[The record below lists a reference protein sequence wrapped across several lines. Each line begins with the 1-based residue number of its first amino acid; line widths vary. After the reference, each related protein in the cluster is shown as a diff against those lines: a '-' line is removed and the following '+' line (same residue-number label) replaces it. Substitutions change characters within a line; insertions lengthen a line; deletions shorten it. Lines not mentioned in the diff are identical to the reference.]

1 MSAYQSAL
9 TVLGWCLL
17 DSIWQ
22 MAVMWMG
29 YKMVT
34 TGNKRI
40 SPAGKH
46 NLILLFVFIGTEWFV
61 YSFIHLMNEPSAH
74 FLPGFLPVSP
84 VANHW
89 ISWLTVFYLVIL
101 SSRLLQYTFPYFRHW
116 KNENSKSPSLVFQA
130 FADRYSKIL
139 GIHRKVQV
147 YFCALAETAET
158 SRFFKPIILLPFSL
172 ISQLS
177 PQQIEA
183 ILVHELYHIR
193 RNDYLTNICMS
204 CFKGIFFFN
213 PFAHL
218 FYKELAREREL
229 ACDDGVLELG
239 YTPDLYAE
247 TLFSLEKFRQPSP
260 GFSLAADGNRPWLLM
275 ERIRRVLGKPELR
288 QNRFSPLIIISGL
301 TALSLII
308 LRPSVM
314 VPGKLTR
321 VAIQH
326 KAIAP
331 TRYELK
337 ELKLSVKTK
346 DLAPIISGRLKR
358 VKMEASPGIQSS
370 PVAEP
375 DETSDDQ
382 PDMAHY
388 AGNKIPR
395 DYSNQPDAELS
406 QDPVQ
411 AMPGSPYVPSVSLAY
426 DVRPVIIAADSM
438 RDVQI
443 KNEIKTVVCLAN
455 LKAIANLKELEIQ
468 IDNSKQELNRIEI
481 ENQKLFLLDQRNIKP
496 MLKKIQKQIE
506 SKKIQ
511 VDVLR
516 NKLEVSE
523 AEIIHI

>member
-22 MAVMWMG
+22 MAVIWMG
-29 YKMVT
+29 YKMIT
-34 TGNKRI
+34 AGNKRI

-61 YSFIHLMNEPSAH
+61 YSFIHLMNEPSAY
-74 FLPGFLPVSP
+74 FLPGFLSVSAI
-84 VANHW
+84 ANQW
-89 ISWLTVFYLVIL
+89 IAWLSMFYLVIL
-101 SSRLLQYTFPYFRHW
+101 SGRLLQYTFQYLKCW
-116 KNENSKSPSLVFQA
+116 KSESSKSLSPVFQA

-139 GIHRKVQV
+139 RIHRKVQV
-147 YFCALAETAET
+147 YVSLLAETAET
-158 SRFFKPIILLPFSL
+158 SRFFKPIILLPVSL

-204 CFKGIFFFN
+204 CYRAIFFFN

-239 YTPDLYAE
+239 FTPDLYAE

-260 GFSLAADGNRPWLLM
+260 GFSLAADGNKPWLLM

-288 QNRFSPLIIISGL
+288 QNRFSPLIIITGL
-301 TALSLII
+301 TALSLIV

-314 VPGKLTR
+314 VPGKPAR
-321 VAIQH
+321 IAIQH
-326 KAIAP
+326 KATTPA
-331 TRYELK
+331 RYELV
-337 ELKLSVKTK
+337 ELKISVKIK
-346 DLAPIISGRLKR
+346 DRTPKISSQQKHLKID
-358 VKMEASPGIQSS
+358 VSSGLQSS

-375 DETSDDQ
+375 DETSDP
-382 PDMAHY
+382 PDMAY
-388 AGNKIPR
+388 FADNKIPR
-395 DYSNQPDAELS
+395 DYTNQPAADLS

-411 AMPGSPYVPSVSLAY
+411 VIPGSPYVPSVSLAY
-426 DVRPVIIAADSM
+426 DAQPVVIAADSM
-438 RDVQI
+438 RDILI
-443 KNEIKTVVCLAN
+443 KNDIRTKVCLDN

-468 IDNSKQELNRIEI
+468 IDKNKQELIRFEI
-481 ENQKLFLLDQRNIKP
+481 ENQKLFLLDQPNIEP
-496 MLKKIQKQIE
+496 LLKKIQKQVE

-511 VDVLR
+511 IDVMR

>member
-34 TGNKRI
+34 AGNKRL
-40 SPAGKH
+40 SPAAKH
-46 NLILLFVFIGTEWFV
+46 NLILLFVFIGSEWFA
-61 YSFIHLMNEPSAH
+61 YSFIHLMNEPTAD

-84 VANHW
+84 AANYW
-89 ISWLTVFYLVIL
+89 ISGLSMFYLVIL
-101 SSRLLQYTFPYFRHW
+101 SGRLLQYTLQYFRFW
-116 KNENSKSPSLVFQA
+116 KNVNSKTPHPLFQA

-147 YFCALAETAET
+147 YFCTLAETAET
-158 SRFFKPIILLPFSL
+158 SRFIKPIILLPVSF

-177 PQQIEA
+177 SQQVEA

-193 RNDYLTNICMS
+193 RHDYLINICMS
-204 CFKGIFFFN
+204 CFRAIFFFN

-239 YTPDLYAE
+239 FTPDLYAE
-247 TLFSLEKFRQPSP
+247 TLYSLEKFRQPSP
-260 GFSLAADGNRPWLLM
+260 GFSLAADGNKPWLLM

-288 QNRFSPLIIISGL
+288 QNRFSPLIIISAL
-301 TALSLII
+301 IALSLIM
-308 LRPSVM
+308 LRPSGI
-314 VPGKLTR
+314 VPGKQLM
-321 VAIQH
+321 VAIRQ
-326 KAIAP
+326 KALTP
-331 TRYELK
+331 SRYETM
-337 ELKLSVKTK
+337 ELKITGKVKDQASK
-346 DLAPIISGRLKR
+346 KSSGQKPVKIKVSPDLPSL
-358 VKMEASPGIQSS
+358 
-370 PVAEP
+370 PVAES
-375 DETSDDQ
+375 DETTEP
-382 PDMAHY
+382 PDMAYY
-388 AGNKIPR
+388 ADNKIPR
-395 DYSNQPDAELS
+395 DYSNQPAADLS
-406 QDPVQ
+406 QEPVQ
-411 AMPGSPYVPSVSLAY
+411 AIPGSPYVPSVSLAY
-426 DVRPVIIAADSM
+426 DAQPVIIAADSM
-438 RDVQI
+438 RDILI
-443 KNEIKTVVCLAN
+443 KKDISTIVCLAN

-468 IDNSKQELNRIEI
+468 IDKNKQELTRIEI

-496 MLKKIQKQIE
+496 LLKKMQKQIE
-506 SKKIQ
+506 SKKLQI
-511 VDVLR
+511 DELR

>member
-61 YSFIHLMNEPSAH
+61 YSFVHLMNEPSAH
-74 FLPGFLPVSP
+74 ILPGFLPVSP

-89 ISWLTVFYLVIL
+89 ISWLSVFYLVIL
-101 SSRLLQYTFPYFRHW
+101 SGRLLQYSFQYFRCW
-116 KNENSKSPSLVFQA
+116 KKVNSKSPSPVFQA

-147 YFCALAETAET
+147 YFCTLAETAET
-158 SRFFKPIILLPFSL
+158 SKFFKPIILLPVSL

-183 ILVHELYHIR
+183 VLVHELYHIR
-193 RNDYLTNICMS
+193 RNDYLTNVCMS
-204 CFKGIFFFN
+204 CFRGIFFFN

-239 YTPDLYAE
+239 FTPDLYAG

-260 GFSLAADGNRPWLLM
+260 GFSLAADGNKPWLLM

-288 QNRFSPLIIISGL
+288 QDRFSPLIIISGL
-301 TALSLII
+301 TALSLIF
-308 LRPSVM
+308 LRPSGIA
-314 VPGKLTR
+314 PGKQLR
-321 VAIQH
+321 VAIQ
-326 KAIAP
+326 P
-331 TRYELK
+331 TAVTPARYESM
-337 ELKLSVKTK
+337 ELKISGKVKN
-346 DLAPIISGRLKR
+346 LAPKVSREQKR
-358 VKMEASPGIQSS
+358 VKIEVSHDIPSS
-370 PVAEP
+370 PVAES
-375 DETSDDQ
+375 DETTDP
-382 PDMAHY
+382 PDMAYY
-388 AGNKIPR
+388 ADNKMLR
-395 DYSNQPDAELS
+395 DYSNQPAADLS
-406 QDPVQ
+406 QDQVQ
-411 AMPGSPYVPSVSLAY
+411 ALPGSPYVPSVSLAY
-426 DVRPVIIAADSM
+426 DAQPVIIAADSM
-438 RDVQI
+438 RDMVI
-443 KNEIKTVVCLAN
+443 KNDIRTVVCLSN

-468 IDNSKQELNRIEI
+468 IDKNKQELTRIEI
-481 ENQKLFLLDQRNIKP
+481 ENKELFLPDLRKIKP
-496 MLKKIQKQIE
+496 LLKKMQKQIE
-506 SKKIQ
+506 RKKIQ

-523 AEIIHI
+523 TEIIHI

>member
-34 TGNKRI
+34 AGNKRI
-40 SPAGKH
+40 SPAAKH

-74 FLPGFLPVSP
+74 FLPGLLSVSP
-84 VANHW
+84 VANDW
-89 ISWLTVFYLVIL
+89 ISWLSVFYLVIL
-101 SSRLLQYTFPYFRHW
+101 TGRLIQYSFQYLRFR
-116 KNENSKSPSLVFQA
+116 KNKNSKSPGPVYQA

-147 YFCALAETAET
+147 YCCTLAETAET
-158 SRFFKPIILLPFSL
+158 SRFFKPIILLPVSI

-183 ILVHELYHIR
+183 IMVHELYHIR

-204 CFKGIFFFN
+204 CYRGIFFFN

-239 YTPDLYAE
+239 FTPDLYAE
-247 TLFSLEKFRQPSP
+247 TLFSLEKFRQPTP
-260 GFSLAADGNRPWLLM
+260 GFSLAADGNKPWLLM

-288 QNRFSPLIIISGL
+288 HDRFSPLMIISGL

-308 LRPSVM
+308 LKPSVM
-314 VPGKLTR
+314 VPGKMPQVVIHHNAFTP
-321 VAIQH
+321 A
-326 KAIAP
+326 
-331 TRYELK
+331 RYESM
-337 ELKLSVKTK
+337 ELKITGKIKNPAPKLRSPQRPVKTQLCP
-346 DLAPIISGRLKR
+346 D
-358 VKMEASPGIQSS
+358 IQSS
-370 PVAEP
+370 PVDEP
-375 DETSDDQ
+375 EETSDP
-382 PDMAHY
+382 PDMAYY
-388 AGNKIPR
+388 ADNKITR
-395 DYSNQPDAELS
+395 DYSNQPAADLS

-411 AMPGSPYVPSVSLAY
+411 VIPGSPYVPSVSLAY
-426 DVRPVIIAADSM
+426 DAEPVIIAADSL
-438 RDVQI
+438 RDIQV
-443 KNEIKTVVCLAN
+443 KNEIRTIVSIAN

-468 IDNSKQELNRIEI
+468 IDKNKQELTRIEI
-481 ENQKLFLLDQRNIKP
+481 ENQNLFLPDQRNMKP
-496 MLKKIQKQIE
+496 LLKKIQKQIE

>member
-17 DSIWQ
+17 ESIWQ
-22 MAVMWMG
+22 MAIMWMG

-34 TGNKRI
+34 AGNTRI
-40 SPAGKH
+40 SPAAKH

-74 FLPGFLPVSP
+74 FQPGFLPVSP
-84 VANHW
+84 VTDHW
-89 ISWLTVFYLVIL
+89 ISWLTVFYLLIL
-101 SSRLLQYTFPYFRHW
+101 SGRLLQYSFQYFKYW
-116 KNENSKSPSLVFQA
+116 KNVNSKTPNPVFQA

-139 GIHRKVQV
+139 GIHRRVQV
-147 YFCALAETAET
+147 YICTMAETAET
-158 SRFFKPIILLPFSL
+158 SKFFKPIILLPVSL

-204 CFKGIFFFN
+204 CFRAIFFFN

-239 YTPDLYAE
+239 FTPDLYAR

-260 GFSLAADGNRPWLLM
+260 GFSLAADGNKPWLLM

-288 QNRFSPLIIISGL
+288 ENRFTPLIIISGL
-301 TALSLII
+301 TALGLII
-308 LRPSVM
+308 LRPSGAIT
-314 VPGKLTR
+314 GKQPR
-321 VAIQH
+321 VAIPH
-326 KAIAP
+326 AAVMP
-331 TRYELK
+331 NRYETM
-337 ELKLSVKTK
+337 ELK
-346 DLAPIISGRLKR
+346 ISGK
-358 VKMEASPGIQSS
+358 VKSVATKISSGQKHIKIKVSPEIPSLPVTESDGTTES
-370 PVAEP
+370 PELAY
-375 DETSDDQ
+375 
-382 PDMAHY
+382 Y
-388 AGNKIPR
+388 ADNKISR
-395 DYSNQPDAELS
+395 DYSNQPAADLS

-411 AMPGSPYVPSVSLAY
+411 ALPGSPYVPSVSLAY
-426 DVRPVIIAADSM
+426 DAQPVIIAADSM
-438 RDVQI
+438 RDILI
-443 KNEIKTVVCLAN
+443 KNDISTIVCLTN

-468 IDNSKQELNRIEI
+468 IDKCRQELNRIEI

-506 SKKIQ
+506 SKQIQ
-511 VDVLR
+511 VDILR

>member
-22 MAVMWMG
+22 MAFMWMG

-34 TGNKRI
+34 AGNKRI

-74 FLPGFLPVSP
+74 LLPRFIAVSP
-84 VANHW
+84 AANLW
-89 ISWLTVFYLVIL
+89 ISWFSIFYLVIL
-101 SSRLLQYTFPYFRHW
+101 SGRLVQYTSRYYKSL
-116 KNENSKSPSLVFQA
+116 KNENGKSIAPTFQA
-130 FADRYSKIL
+130 FADRYAKIL
-139 GIHRKVQV
+139 SIHRKVHV
-147 YFCALAETAET
+147 YFCTLAETAET
-158 SRFFKPIILLPFSL
+158 SRFFKPIILLPVSF

-177 PQQIEA
+177 LQQIEA

-204 CFKGIFFFN
+204 CFRAIFFFN

-239 YTPDLYAE
+239 FTPDLYAK

-260 GFSLAADGNRPWLLM
+260 GFSLAADGNKPWLLM
-275 ERIRRVLGKPELR
+275 ERIRRVLGKPEIR
-288 QNRFSPLIIISGL
+288 RSRFSPLIIMSGL
-301 TALSLII
+301 SALSLIF

-314 VPGKLTR
+314 VPEKPVLS
-321 VAIQH
+321 VVKQ
-326 KAIAP
+326 KAVIPA
-331 TRYELK
+331 RYKSVELK
-337 ELKLSVKTK
+337 ITGNIKGLPPKLVSRQKQVK
-346 DLAPIISGRLKR
+346 IEISPDIL
-358 VKMEASPGIQSS
+358 SS
-370 PVAEP
+370 PEAEP
-375 DETSDDQ
+375 EETTNPPETIFYTD
-382 PDMAHY
+382 
-388 AGNKIPR
+388 NKISR
-395 DYSNQPDAELS
+395 DFTNQPAADLS

-411 AMPGSPYVPSVSLAY
+411 VRPGSPYVPSVSLAY
-426 DVRPVIIAADSM
+426 DAQPVIIAADSM
-438 RDVQI
+438 RDRLI
-443 KNEIKTVVCLAN
+443 KNDIKTIVCLSN
-455 LKAIANLKELEIQ
+455 IKAIANLKDIEMQ
-468 IDNSKQELNRIEI
+468 IDKSKRELNRIEI
-481 ENQKLFLLDQRNIKP
+481 DNQRLFLLDQRNIKP
-496 MLKKIQKQIE
+496 LLKKIQRQIE

-523 AEIIHI
+523 TEIIHI